1 MDFETFEKLELE
13 YVILRDISG
22 NGANN
27 PLSFLGGAYNREKA
41 LETLNELEDDDYIL
55 ILDGR
60 YLVTDKGI
68 EYRKTVSDK
77 LNSERTIDNGRRIEI
92 PSETSESHISPIQS
106 FPEITED
113 YEKMSKKST
122 GSIIMIILG
131 AVFFLIGLLNQ
142 SLVLFGFCGSVLL
155 PIGVFTPKRRNYCP
169 SCNIAK
175 DFDENCPKCGLN
187 HNDGCL
193 RIAFAIVLWAVLS
206 AIAFL
211 FFIMHTIQNGLFPP
225 QR

>member
-68 EYRKTVSDK
+68 EYRKTVFDR
-77 LNSERTIDNGRRIEI
+77 LNSERTIDNGRRIEAS
-92 PSETSESHISPIQS
+92 SETNQSHISPIQN
-106 FPEITED
+106 FPQITEN
-113 YEKMSKKST
+113 YEKVSKKST

-131 AVFFLIGLLNQ
+131 TAFFLIGLLNQ
-142 SLVLFGFCGSVLL
+142 NLVLFGFCGSVLL

-175 DFDENCPKCGLN
+175 RILMKTARNADLITMTDVSESPLLSFCGQ
-187 HNDGCL
+187 CS
-193 RIAFAIVLWAVLS
+193 W
-206 AIAFL
+206 
-211 FFIMHTIQNGLFPP
+211 Q
-225 QR
+225 

>member
-1 MDFETFEKLELE
+1 MDFETFEKLELR

-22 NGANN
+22 NGAND
-27 PLSFLGGAYNREKA
+27 PLSFLGAAYNRKKA
-41 LETLNELEDDDYIL
+41 LETLNELEEYGYIL

-60 YLVTDKGI
+60 YSVTDKGI
-68 EYRKTVSDK
+68 EYRKIVFDR
-77 LNSERTIDNGRRIEI
+77 LNSERTIDNGRSIEAS
-92 PSETSESHISPIQS
+92 SETNQSHISPIQN
-106 FPEITED
+106 FPQITEN
-113 YEKMSKKST
+113 YEKVSKKST
-122 GSIIMIILG
+122 GSIITIILG
-131 AVFFLIGLLNQ
+131 AVLFLIGLLNQ
-142 SLVLFGFCGSVLL
+142 SLFLFGFCGSVLL

-175 DFDENCPKCGLN
+175 EFDENCPKCGLN
-187 HNDGCL
+187 HYDGCL

-211 FFIMHTIQNGLFPP
+211 FLIMHTIQNGLFSP